1 MNANQLPSSGNTGF
15 QASKPAWR
23 SLVSRLLTNIP
34 MAWKMSLMAFVLF
47 LGIVGVSISAYNG
60 LQSLQYQLSNIY
72 SFMLV
77 PIVAINQAATS
88 LANTQLDIV
97 NISDPG
103 ITAAQL
109 TQYTTDIG
117 SNNQKVTDVI
127 NQYDTEWVTTV
138 SPEFTQALRDG
149 GKIALQEQELAFL
162 ADLHTSFDAY
172 KKSLADYLTTV
183 NAGNPDEALLNSTI
197 QNLKEATTHLNELID
212 VNNKYADFSN
222 SMAEAAFRQALLT
235 GGIVLVT
242 SIIIGFLITYLVVI
256 SITRRL
262 GDLTQSATV
271 IEQGNL
277 DQPVVTEGNDEIGVL
292 GSAFKSM
299 VGQLKGMLA
308 TLEQRVVERT
318 AALELRTKA
327 LTTSTEVSRRLST
340 ILDRDVLVKEVVEQL
355 VTAFNYYY
363 AHIYLL
369 SEDKE
374 TLVMVGGTGEA
385 GRIMLSR
392 GHTIQKG
399 RGLVGRAAETNA
411 VVLAPD
417 VSKVEGWLPNELL
430 PETKSEVA
438 VPISMGDQVL
448 GVFDVQH
455 NIVNGLTEEDAGL
468 LQSIANQV
476 AIALQNANVYVEAQ
490 RRAEREALVASIGQK
505 IQSTT
510 TVEDALQVAVREL
523 GHALQATHSS
533 VQLNLQADGDG
544 QK

>member
-1 MNANQLPSSGNTGF
+1 
-15 QASKPAWR
+15 
-23 SLVSRLLTNIP
+23 

-47 LGIVGVSISAYNG
+47 LGIAGVSISAYIG

-72 SFMLV
+72 GFMLV

-97 NISDPG
+97 NMSHPG

-138 SPEFTQALRDG
+138 SSEFTQALRSG
-149 GKIALQEQELAFL
+149 GKMDWQKQELASL
-162 ADLHTSFDAY
+162 ANLHTSFDAY
-172 KKSLADYLTTV
+172 TKSLANYITTV
-183 NAGNPDEALLNSTI
+183 NAGNPDAALLNTTI
-197 QNLKEATTHLNELID
+197 KNLQDATTHLNELID

-222 SMAEAAFRQALLT
+222 SIAEAAFRQALLT
-235 GGIVLVT
+235 GGIVLVI

-262 GDLTQSATV
+262 RELTLSASA
-271 IEQGNL
+271 IQQGNL
-277 DQPVVTEGNDEIGVL
+277 DQPVATEGRDEIGVL
-292 GSAFKSM
+292 GSAFENM
-299 VGQLKGMLA
+299 VSQLKGMLT
-308 TLEQRVVERT
+308 TLEQRVAERT
-318 AALELRTKA
+318 TALEVRTRA
-327 LTTSTEVSRRLST
+327 LATSTEVSRRLST

-385 GRIMLSR
+385 GRIMLAR

-417 VSKVEGWLPNELL
+417 VSKVEDWLPNELL
-430 PETKSEVA
+430 PETKSEIA
-438 VPISMGDQVL
+438 VPISVGNQVL

-455 NIVNGLTEEDAGL
+455 NVVNGLTEEDAEL
-468 LQSIANQV
+468 LQSIASQV

-490 RRAEREALVASIGQK
+490 RRAEREALAASIGQK
-505 IQSTT
+505 IQSAT

-523 GHALQATHSS
+523 GHALKATHSS
-533 VQLNLQADGDG
+533 VQLNLQAEGDG

>member
-1 MNANQLPSSGNTGF
+1 MNAYPLPSSGKAGIPATR
-15 QASKPAWR
+15 QAQPSAF
-23 SLVSRLLTNIP
+23 SRLLSNIP
-34 MAWKMSLMAFVLF
+34 MAWKMSLMALVLF
-47 LGIVGVSISAYNG
+47 LGIMGVSISAYVG

-72 SFMLV
+72 GFMLV

-88 LANTQLDIV
+88 LANAQLDIM
-97 NISDPG
+97 NMSRPG

-138 SPEFTQALRDG
+138 SPEFTQALRNGSKMDWQ
-149 GKIALQEQELAFL
+149 KQELASL

-183 NAGNPDEALLNSTI
+183 NAGNPDAALLSTTS
-197 QNLKEATTHLNELID
+197 QNLNDATTHLNELID

-222 SMAEAAFRQALLT
+222 SMAEAAFRQALLV
-235 GGIVLVT
+235 GGIVLVI
-242 SIIIGFLITYLVVI
+242 SILVGFLITYLVVV
-256 SITRRL
+256 SINRRL
-262 GDLTQSATV
+262 GELTQSASA
-271 IEQGNL
+271 IQQGNL
-277 DQPVVTEGNDEIGVL
+277 DQPVATEGQDEIGRL
-292 GSAFKSM
+292 GSAFVSM
-299 VGQLKGMLA
+299 VSRLKSMLA
-308 TLEQRVVERT
+308 TLEQRVAERT
-318 AALELRTKA
+318 TALEVRTRA
-327 LTTSTEVSRRLST
+327 LATSTEVSRRLST
-340 ILDRDVLVKEVVEQL
+340 ILDRDVLVKEVAEQL

-363 AHIYLL
+363 AHIYLFN
-369 SEDKE
+369 DARD

-417 VSKVEGWLPNELL
+417 VSKEEGWLPNELL
-430 PETKSEVA
+430 PETKSEIA
-438 VPISMGDQVL
+438 VPISMGDQVQ

-455 NIVNGLTEEDAGL
+455 NVVNGLTEEDAEL

-505 IQSTT
+505 IQSAT

-523 GHALQATHSS
+523 GHALKATHSS
-533 VQLNLQADGDG
+533 VQLNLQAEGDG
-544 QK
+544 QE